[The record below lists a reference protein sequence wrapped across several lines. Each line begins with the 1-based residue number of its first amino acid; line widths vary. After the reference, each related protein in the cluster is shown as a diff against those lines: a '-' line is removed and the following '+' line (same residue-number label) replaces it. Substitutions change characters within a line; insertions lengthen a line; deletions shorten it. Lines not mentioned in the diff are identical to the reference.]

1 MSSLRSV
8 LLAALGAGFI
18 VVSAATA
25 QADDPLAKQGV
36 APDKASAALLQKVVQ
51 QIVAGRTVSPLEDN
65 ALATW
70 EGIRKQAQDLTPGT
84 ARALED
90 FVSLSEG
97 RAETERQAGREMVAF
112 DLRAFA
118 DMAQE
123 LLQRSSMHA
132 AKQDAQPASA
142 VAVQAGPLPTTAPV
156 TATPQTT
163 GPQTTG
169 PLTTASVTTAPLAD
183 NVPPPRIEPAAAPVK
198 VPTGDTMFALATPKP
213 PAPLRAPLMQDQT
226 AAQLTSRGDAMLAIK
241 DISAARK
248 LYEQAAN
255 LGNAAAAKGLAR
267 TYDPDYIRKL
277 GVIGMRPDVTM
288 AVSWYD
294 RAAAL
299 GDRESAQRMQ
309 QLDAMA
315 GTELPGKD
323 AR

>member
-1 MSSLRSV
+1 MRSLRSV

-18 VVSAATA
+18 VVSAATV
-25 QADDPLAKQGV
+25 QAGDLLAKQGV

-90 FVSLSEG
+90 FVSLSES

-123 LLQRSSMHA
+123 LLQRSSLHPA
-132 AKQDAQPASA
+132 TQDAQPTAA
-142 VAVQAGPLPTTAPV
+142 AAVQASPPPTTAPPI
-156 TATPQTT
+156 TAPPITVPQA
-163 GPQTTG
+163 TG

-213 PAPLRAPLMQDQT
+213 PAPLRAPPVQDQT

-315 GTELPGKD
+315 GTGLPGKD

>member
-1 MSSLRSV
+1 MRSLRSV

-18 VVSAATA
+18 VVSAAA
-25 QADDPLAKQGV
+25 ARADDPLVKQGV

-70 EGIRKQAQDLTPGT
+70 EGVRKQAQDLTPGT

-90 FVSLSEG
+90 FVSLSES

-132 AKQDAQPASA
+132 AAQDTQPAA
-142 VAVQAGPLPTTAPV
+142 AAA
-156 TATPQTT
+156 
-163 GPQTTG
+163 
-169 PLTTASVTTAPLAD
+169 TASITTAPLAD
-183 NVPPPRIEPAAAPVK
+183 NVPAPRIEPAAAPVK

-213 PAPLRAPLMQDQT
+213 PAPLRAPPMQDQT

-255 LGNAAAAKGLAR
+255 FGNAAAAKGLAR

>member
-1 MSSLRSV
+1 MRSLRSV

-18 VVSAATA
+18 VVSAAA
-25 QADDPLAKQGV
+25 ARADDPLVKQGV

-70 EGIRKQAQDLTPGT
+70 EGVRKQAQDLTPGT

-90 FVSLSEG
+90 FVSLSES

-132 AKQDAQPASA
+132 AAQEMHAAAQDTQPAA
-142 VAVQAGPLPTTAPV
+142 AAA
-156 TATPQTT
+156 
-163 GPQTTG
+163 
-169 PLTTASVTTAPLAD
+169 TASITTAPLAD
-183 NVPPPRIEPAAAPVK
+183 NVPAPRIEPAAAPVK

-213 PAPLRAPLMQDQT
+213 PAPLRAPPMQDQT

>member
-25 QADDPLAKQGV
+25 QAVDPLAKQGV

-70 EGIRKQAQDLTPGT
+70 EGIRKQAQDLTQGT

-90 FVSLSEG
+90 FVSLSES

-132 AKQDAQPASA
+132 ATQDAQT
-142 VAVQAGPLPTTAPV
+142 AVQAGPLPTTAPV

-277 GVIGMRPDVTM
+277 GIIGMRPDVTM

-315 GTELPGKD
+315 GTELPGKN